1 MWIINDSP
9 IGSFQ
14 IVIGKLDPFNNDS
27 CEPRSELERDN
38 IFQRYDMSY
47 SDLVRRLLLNKALPS
62 KQHKRQSSAESR
74 PGEDNKFQFPYS

>member
-1 MWIINDSP
+1 MYIINDSL

-47 SDLVRRLLLNKALPS
+47 SDLVRRLFLNNALS
-62 KQHKRQSSAESR
+62 TFHIDRILSS
-74 PGEDNKFQFPYS
+74 

>member
-1 MWIINDSP
+1 MFMRQNDSL

-47 SDLVRRLLLNKALPS
+47 SDLVRRLLLNNALS
-62 KQHKRQSSAESR
+62 TFHIYRILSS
-74 PGEDNKFQFPYS
+74 